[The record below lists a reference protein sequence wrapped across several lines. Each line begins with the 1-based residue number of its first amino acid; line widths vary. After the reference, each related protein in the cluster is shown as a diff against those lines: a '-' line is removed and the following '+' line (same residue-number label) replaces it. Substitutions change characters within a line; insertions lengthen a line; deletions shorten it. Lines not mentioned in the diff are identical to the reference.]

1 MILSTQNSFLRNTFG
16 DRESVDMLKA
26 AGYKYIDLSMFHMSR
41 EDSPFNAPNW
51 EEYVR
56 DLKAYSD
63 EQGMVYNQSHIP
75 FTFKWAEDG
84 EWDRFIRP
92 VQHRAMDICG
102 IMGVKY
108 VVVHPIHHMQYPGHE
123 EEVYD
128 INMKYYSSLI
138 PFCEK
143 YGYKV
148 CIENM
153 WQREPKTKR
162 ICHDVGSR
170 MEELIRYIDD
180 LGGTEHFVACLDV
193 GHTSLVGF
201 EPQDC
206 IRQLGNKYLHSLHV
220 HDNDY
225 TGDQHLLPGMGLFN
239 WDEICRAL
247 ADINYDGEFTYEA
260 DNFLKRFPHDMMPLA
275 VKFMNDVGN
284 SLCDKIEKYKA
295 ESYK

>member
-56 DLKAYSD
+56 D
-63 EQGMVYNQSHIP
+63 QGMVYNQSHIP

-143 YGYKV
+143 YGYKI

-170 MEELIRYIDD
+170 MAELIRYIDD

-295 ESYK
+295 ESAK